1 MSLEI
6 IAILVILLLFALFIW
21 GVEIGFAM
29 AITGFL
35 GFAAIVNVRSAL
47 DLVAMDFYSVFSSYS
62 LVVIP
67 LFVVGLVAGRKSRGR
82 MIFFGGLVVV
92 HTFVSLVFHG
102 SLRMR
107 IPIEPVMAMFAAD
120 AAWRLVTRLRIR
132 RVAR

>member
-35 GFAAIVNVRSAL
+35 GFASIVNVRSAL

-67 LFVVGLVAGRKSRGR
+67 LFVLMGQLGASAGISKGLYDLGYKCVGHVSAGLPLRRSWPPQPSKQYA
-82 MIFFGGLVVV
+82 GL
-92 HTFVSLVFHG
+92 L
-102 SLRMR
+102 
-107 IPIEPVMAMFAAD
+107 
-120 AAWRLVTRLRIR
+120 WRP
-132 RVAR
+132 